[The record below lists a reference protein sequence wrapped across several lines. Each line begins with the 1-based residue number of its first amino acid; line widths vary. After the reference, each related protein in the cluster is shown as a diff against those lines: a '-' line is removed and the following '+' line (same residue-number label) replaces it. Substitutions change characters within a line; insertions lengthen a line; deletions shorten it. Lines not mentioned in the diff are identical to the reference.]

1 MTDLEFVQ
9 RCIATDKQSWDQFVK
24 QYSRLI
30 YSAIHGVF
38 RSYGMA
44 SEPDRIN
51 DIFQDL
57 FILLRRD
64 DFRKLKS
71 YKAKNGCSLASWLRT
86 VVVNFTID
94 HLRKIKRTVSIDAE
108 DELELSL
115 KDILADDSAIASE
128 MLIEQEKFAVL
139 KDCIEL
145 LDGDSKL
152 FVNLSINRGVS
163 PDELSEIFKVSRGAI
178 DMRKLRIIDKLKE
191 CFKNKGFLR

>member
-1 MTDLEFVQ
+1 
-9 RCIATDKQSWDQFVK
+9 
-24 QYSRLI
+24 
-30 YSAIHGVF
+30 
-38 RSYGMA
+38 
-44 SEPDRIN
+44 
-51 DIFQDL
+51 
-57 FILLRRD
+57 
-64 DFRKLKS
+64 
-71 YKAKNGCSLASWLRT
+71 
-86 VVVNFTID
+86 
-94 HLRKIKRTVSIDAE
+94 VSIDAE

>member
-1 MTDLEFVQ
+1 
-9 RCIATDKQSWDQFVK
+9 
-24 QYSRLI
+24 
-30 YSAIHGVF
+30 
-38 RSYGMA
+38 MA